1 MKKISCLPLL
11 MVLIISA
18 ASAQSRH
25 ADEGK
30 TIDLPPTNPFFTKS
44 TLPLQAPAFDKIKN
58 SDFKPAMEEGIK
70 QQSAE
75 IGKIANN
82 PAAPTFANTFVAMEK
97 SGQMLKRVGQTF
109 SVLTGAYTNPELQK
123 IEAEEAPKLAA
134 NTDGIFLNTR
144 LFKRVETVYKKRN
157 QLKLDPESKRLVEY
171 YYENFMLAGAR
182 LSEADK
188 ATLRKLNQEEAS
200 LRSKFNSQ
208 LLAGTRAG
216 ALIID
221 KKSELDGLSDAALA
235 AAAQSAKANGHEG
248 KWAIPLQNTTQQPQL
263 QSLTSRATR
272 ERLFAQSWNRNE
284 KNDANDTRATIARI
298 AEIRSDKAKLLGFP
312 NYAAWKLQNQMAKTP
327 AAVDGFLSKII
338 AATTEK
344 AKKEAADNQQV
355 INDQNGGFQLQ
366 AWDWN
371 FYAEQVRKAKYDLD
385 DSEVKPYLEIDNVLR
400 NGVFYAANLLYGISF
415 KERRDLPV
423 WQPDVRVFDVIDKDG
438 KQLAL
443 FYCDYYKR
451 DNKRGGAWMSNM
463 VGQSYL
469 MGTKPVIYNVA
480 NLTPPPPGQPALLSF
495 EEVRTMFHE
504 FGHALHGMF
513 ASQKYP
519 SISGTATARDF
530 VEFPSQFNEHWAM
543 DPKVFKNYALHYKT
557 GKPMPQAL
565 VDKISKAGKFN
576 QGYST
581 TELLTADYLDLA
593 WHTLP
598 PGTKITDVDKFETD
612 ALHKAGVDL
621 PQVPPRYR
629 STYFSHI
636 WGSGYAAGYYA
647 YMWTSMLENDAF
659 SWFNE
664 HGGLTRANGQRFRD
678 MVLSRG
684 NTEDLGKMFKDF
696 RGHDPDIE
704 PMLEYRGL
712 VSK

>member
-1 MKKISCLPLL
+1 
-11 MVLIISA
+11 
-18 ASAQSRH
+18 
-25 ADEGK
+25 
-30 TIDLPPTNPFFTKS
+30 
-44 TLPLQAPAFDKIKN
+44 
-58 SDFKPAMEEGIK
+58 
-70 QQSAE
+70 
-75 IGKIANN
+75 
-82 PAAPTFANTFVAMEK
+82 
-97 SGQMLKRVGQTF
+97 
-109 SVLTGAYTNPELQK
+109 
-123 IEAEEAPKLAA
+123 
-134 NTDGIFLNTR
+134 
-144 LFKRVETVYKKRN
+144 
-157 QLKLDPESKRLVEY
+157 
-171 YYENFMLAGAR
+171 
-182 LSEADK
+182 
-188 ATLRKLNQEEAS
+188 
-200 LRSKFNSQ
+200 
-208 LLAGTRAG
+208 LAGTRAG

-221 KKSELDGLSDAALA
+221 DKAELAGLSDGAIA

-263 QSLTSRATR
+263 QSLTNRATR
-272 ERLFAQSWNRNE
+272 EKLFAQSWNRNE
-284 KNDANDTRATIARI
+284 KNDANDTRATISRI

-327 AAVDGFLSKII
+327 AAVEDFLSKII

-415 KERRDLPV
+415 KERHDLPV
-423 WQPDVRVFDVIDKDG
+423 WQSDVRVFDVTDKDG

-443 FYCDYYKR
+443 FYCDYFKR

-557 GKPMPQAL
+557 GKPMPQSL
-565 VDKISKAGKFN
+565 VDKINKAGKFN

-659 SWFNE
+659 SWFKE

-712 VSK
+712 VGK

>member
-30 TIDLPPTNPFFTKS
+30 TIDLPPTNPFFARS

-58 SDFKPAMEEGIK
+58 SDFKPAMEEGMK

-134 NTDGIFLNTR
+134 NTDGIFLNTK

-171 YYENFMLAGAR
+171 YYENFTLAGAR

-188 ATLRKLNQEEAS
+188 ATLRKFNQEEAS

-235 AAAQSAKANGHEG
+235 AAAQSAKANGYEG
-248 KWAIPLQNTTQQPQL
+248 KWVIPLQNTTQQPQL

-284 KNDANDTRATIARI
+284 KNDANDTRATISRI

-327 AAVDGFLSKII
+327 TAVEGFLSKII

-371 FYAEQVRKAKYDLD
+371 LCRA
-385 DSEVKPYLEIDNVLR
+385 S
-400 NGVFYAANLLYGISF
+400 
-415 KERRDLPV
+415 
-423 WQPDVRVFDVIDKDG
+423 
-438 KQLAL
+438 
-443 FYCDYYKR
+443 
-451 DNKRGGAWMSNM
+451 
-463 VGQSYL
+463 
-469 MGTKPVIYNVA
+469 TK
-480 NLTPPPPGQPALLSF
+480 S
-495 EEVRTMFHE
+495 
-504 FGHALHGMF
+504 
-513 ASQKYP
+513 
-519 SISGTATARDF
+519 
-530 VEFPSQFNEHWAM
+530 
-543 DPKVFKNYALHYKT
+543 KV
-557 GKPMPQAL
+557 
-565 VDKISKAGKFN
+565 
-576 QGYST
+576 
-581 TELLTADYLDLA
+581 
-593 WHTLP
+593 
-598 PGTKITDVDKFETD
+598 
-612 ALHKAGVDL
+612 
-621 PQVPPRYR
+621 
-629 STYFSHI
+629 
-636 WGSGYAAGYYA
+636 
-647 YMWTSMLENDAF
+647 
-659 SWFNE
+659 
-664 HGGLTRANGQRFRD
+664 
-678 MVLSRG
+678 
-684 NTEDLGKMFKDF
+684 
-696 RGHDPDIE
+696 
-704 PMLEYRGL
+704 
-712 VSK
+712 